1 MDRATLL
8 GGLKGRQFM
17 LWNWLHSLTELD
29 LTLYMVS
36 VYNFPFFLDFPVLVS
51 HDFFNFLIFCWYFSP
66 FITDCVTLD
75 TIAVTLN

>member
-1 MDRATLL
+1 MGRATLL

-36 VYNFPFFLDFPVLVS
+36 VYNFTFFLDFPVLVS
-51 HDFFNFLIFCWYFSP
+51 HDFLVSSFSVGIFPLSLQIVLLWIQS
-66 FITDCVTLD
+66 L
-75 TIAVTLN
+75 

>member
-1 MDRATLL
+1 MGRATLL

-36 VYNFPFFLDFPVLVS
+36 VYNFTFFLDFPVLVS
-51 HDFFNFLIFCWYFSP
+51 HDFSISSFSVGIFPLSLQIVLLWIQS
-66 FITDCVTLD
+66 LG
-75 TIAVTLN
+75 L